1 RLAAA
6 RRMMGKDALALRG
19 MIDIAEDPESIIVAR
34 ADPNRKTVVT
44 TPIVGAL
51 RAYIEEHNIGTL
63 IVDPFAETFEGDE
76 NSNSEVKWAMKIWR
90 DEIAR
95 PTGCAVYLVHHTT
108 KGVENGAGNADITR
122 GAGAIVNSTRITA
135 TLMPMSTAEA
145 EALGIDVAER

>member
-1 RLAAA
+1 GYTHMLVAPGGSGKSLFTLQLAIMLATGETWGEWQPRKPCRTLVINVEDDLDEQRRRLAAA
-6 RRMMGKDALALRG
+6 RRIMGKDALALRG

-90 DEIAR
+90 DEIA
-95 PTGCAVYLVHHTT
+95 
-108 KGVENGAGNADITR
+108 
-122 GAGAIVNSTRITA
+122 
-135 TLMPMSTAEA
+135 
-145 EALGIDVAER
+145 